1 MLNGVNQSSFRS
13 FRGFKENICAR
24 FFLQPIWELRA
35 HPRPCKDAANTSS
48 VLRRRLLSLT
58 VCKHIIQSQTCPL
71 LPAFLSLFRSLP
83 FKIWL
88 KLFFLWACD
97 LLQRRPVALFFEGTS
112 GQNTLDKT
120 LHVENFGGVGDETW
134 MTKKAPSVKKGF
146 RDKNICKKGFGG
158 RNICQA
164 SSMRWEI
171 AANARD
177 WKESGDPEKEKIYW
191 VKYFHSWGFG
201 EQQNWDKKKVKL
213 CFLQQIFGPGKSFSE
228 IKVKLLLQKIF
239 SQILGSGKSRSKI
252 KEKLL

>member
-48 VLRRRLLSLT
+48 VLRRWLLSLT

-88 KLFFLWACD
+88 KLFFLLWACD

-112 GQNTLDKT
+112 GQNAACGEFCRRRRRSLND
-120 LHVENFGGVGDETW
+120 
-134 MTKKAPSVKKGF
+134 KKGSISEKGF
-146 RDKNICKKGFGG
+146 PWQKYLQKRVSVAEIFAKLQVWDEKLRQMHEIGKRVGIRRKRRSTEWNIFTVEDLANSRTGIKKKGKIAPLAT
-158 RNICQA
+158 NIWA
-164 SSMRWEI
+164 W
-171 AANARD
+171 
-177 WKESGDPEKEKIYW
+177 
-191 VKYFHSWGFG
+191 
-201 EQQNWDKKKVKL
+201 
-213 CFLQQIFGPGKSFSE
+213 
-228 IKVKLLLQKIF
+228 QKF
-239 SQILGSGKSRSKI
+239 
-252 KEKLL
+252 

>member
-88 KLFFLWACD
+88 KLFFSVSLWS
-97 LLQRRPVALFFEGTS
+97 F
-112 GQNTLDKT
+112 
-120 LHVENFGGVGDETW
+120 
-134 MTKKAPSVKKGF
+134 
-146 RDKNICKKGFGG
+146 
-158 RNICQA
+158 
-164 SSMRWEI
+164 
-171 AANARD
+171 
-177 WKESGDPEKEKIYW
+177 PEKTCRIVFRGHLWTKRCMWRI
-191 VKYFHSWGFG
+191 
-201 EQQNWDKKKVKL
+201 L
-213 CFLQQIFGPGKSFSE
+213 PASE
-228 IKVKLLLQKIF
+228 TKPEWQKRLHQWKRVSVTKIF
-239 SQILGSGKSRSKI
+239 AKRVLVAEIFAKLQVWD
-252 KEKLL
+252 EKLRQMHEIGKRVGIRRKRRSTEWNIFTVEDLANSRTGIKKR